1 MDLDGFHLHPADAR
15 LHEGRIALVTGA
27 TGGIGATTSLELA
40 AHGAAVAI
48 DYRDKDDRAKHMA
61 EVITA
66 AGGRATTLRLDVTKE
81 DEVAGAF
88 ARAGEDLGGPVDL
101 LVANA
106 GVESPFALVDME
118 LAEWQR
124 VIDINLTGA
133 FLCAREAAR
142 GLRAADAKGVLVF
155 MSSVHE
161 QIPWPKFSHYCASK
175 GGMKLFMQTI
185 ARELAPHGIR
195 CVDVAPGAIATP
207 INRDVLDDPEQR
219 QAVLEE
225 IPWGRWGEPED
236 VARAVAWVAS
246 AQADYVVG
254 TTLFVDGGMTLYPKF
269 V

>member
-1 MDLDGFHLHPADAR
+1 MDLDGFHLHPAEAR
-15 LHEGRIALVTGA
+15 LLDGRVALVTGA
-27 TGGIGATTSLELA
+27 TGGIGRATALELA

-48 DYRDKDDRAKHMA
+48 DHRAKDDHARELAA
-61 EVITA
+61 AITD
-66 AGGRATTLRLDVTKE
+66 AGGRATAVPLDVT
-81 DEVAGAF
+81 DEVSVKDAF
-88 ARAGEDLGGPVDL
+88 AQAQADLHGPVDL

-106 GVESPFALVDME
+106 GVESPALLVDLE
-118 LAEWQR
+118 LDDWR
-124 VIDINLTGA
+124 RTIDVNLTGV

-161 QIPWPKFSHYCASK
+161 QIPWPKFSHYCATK

-195 CVDVAPGAIATP
+195 CVDVAPGAIETP
-207 INRDVLDDPEQR
+207 INQPVIDDPDQY
-219 QAVLEE
+219 QAVLDE
-225 IPWGRWGEPED
+225 IPWGRWGKPED

-254 TTLFVDGGMTLYPKF
+254 TTLFVDGGMTLYPNF

>member
-15 LHEGRIALVTGA
+15 LLDGRIALVTGS
-27 TGGIGATTSLELA
+27 TGGIGAATTLELA

-48 DYRDKDDRAKHMA
+48 DHRDRDEEARRMA
-61 EVITA
+61 EVVTA
-66 AGGRATTLRLDVTKE
+66 AGGRASTVKLDVTNE
-81 DEVAGAF
+81 DEVAAAF
-88 ARAGEDLGGPVDL
+88 ARARDELGGPVDI

-106 GVESPFALVDME
+106 GVVSKHPLVDLE
-118 LAEWQR
+118 LAEWRR
-124 VIDINLTGA
+124 VIDTNLTGA

-142 GLRAADAKGVLVF
+142 GLRAAGAKGVLVF

-161 QIPWPKFSHYCASK
+161 QIPWPDYSHYCATK
-175 GGMKLFMQTI
+175 GGMKLFMQSI

-207 INRDVLDDPEQR
+207 INEKVLDDDEQR
-219 QAVLEE
+219 QAILDE
-225 IPWGRWGEPED
+225 IPWGRWGRPDD

-254 TTLFVDGGMTLYPKF
+254 TTLFVDGGMTLYPNF